1 MTLSISETFFWMV
14 SKHALNQQMSR
25 SGPESGG
32 LVLRVDQKKWPGFKT
47 DKQKQKKKKKKR

>member
-1 MTLSISETFFWMV
+1 MNM
-14 SKHALNQQMSR
+14 

-47 DKQKQKKKKKKR
+47 DKKKIKKLYNIIKNGI